1 MQAVLLSN
9 PSGDRGLVIR
19 LSSRLVAG
27 AMLVAAGLA
36 LTACVPLGRPAVPM
50 RTLELV
56 KGDESRCLA
65 VLLPGRLNAPE
76 KFAKS
81 GFASAVAARGLAL
94 DLVAVDAHLGYYRDR
109 SVVERLRLDV
119 VAPARAAG
127 YDTIWLVGSSLGGVG
142 SLLYLKH
149 YPEDLAGVFVLAPY
163 LGPAEVIDEIAATG
177 GPAHWRPPSRV
188 AADDVGRELWSWLAP
203 WLAGEQKIP
212 LHLGWGTADAF
223 DRSNR
228 LLASALPPERVY
240 THPGGHDWKTWES
253 LWGAFLDREE
263 PCRRQR

>member
-1 MQAVLLSN
+1 MQGTLHAVS
-9 PSGDRGLVIR
+9 SSSRGFMIG
-19 LSSRLVAG
+19 LSSRSLAGATLVAT
-27 AMLVAAGLA
+27 GLA
-36 LTACVPLGRPAVPM
+36 LTACVPIGRPAVPM

-76 KFAKS
+76 KFAEA
-81 GFASAVAARGLAL
+81 GFASAVAARSLAL
-94 DLVAVDAHLGYYRDR
+94 DLVAVDAHFGYYRDR

-127 YDTIWLVGSSLGGVG
+127 YDTIWLVGSSLGGIG
-142 SLLYLKH
+142 GLLYLKH
-149 YPEDLAGVFVLAPY
+149 HPEDLAGVFVLAPY
-163 LGPAEVIDEIAATG
+163 LGPEEVIDEIAAAG
-177 GPAHWRPPSRV
+177 GPARWRPPSRV
-188 AADDVGRELWSWLAP
+188 DDDDVGRELWSWLAP
-203 WLAGEQKIP
+203 WLAGEQKVP

-228 LLASALPPERVY
+228 LLVSALPPERVY
-240 THPGGHDWKTWES
+240 THPGGHDWKVWES
-253 LWGAFLDREE
+253 LWEAFLDREE

>member
-1 MQAVLLSN
+1 MALRPHV
-9 PSGDRGLVIR
+9 DRGLVIGQ
-19 LSSRLVAG
+19 SSRFVAVATLVAT
-27 AMLVAAGLA
+27 GLA

-50 RTLELV
+50 RTLELA
-56 KGDESRCLA
+56 KSGENRCLA
-65 VLLPGRLNAPE
+65 VLLPGRLNSPE
-76 KFAKS
+76 RFAKA

-94 DLVAVDAHLGYYRDR
+94 DLVAVDAHFGYYRHR

-127 YDTIWLVGSSLGGVG
+127 YDTIWLVGSSLGGIG
-142 SLLYLKH
+142 GLLYLRQ
-149 YPEDLAGVFVLAPY
+149 YPEDLAGVLALAPY
-163 LGPAEVIDEIAATG
+163 LGPTEVIDEIAAAG
-177 GPAHWRPPSRV
+177 GPARWRPPSRV

-240 THPGGHDWKTWES
+240 THPGGHDWKVWES
-253 LWGAFLDREE
+253 LWEAFLDRVE
-263 PCRRQR
+263 PCRQPR